1 MVWEAA
7 YDALSA
13 GIHADIRNIEIDPD
27 PNAQTI
33 TLATL
38 PGLTRRV

>member
-1 MVWEAA
+1 MVWESA
-7 YDALSA
+7 YDALS
-13 GIHADIRNIEIDPD
+13 ADIRNIEIDPD